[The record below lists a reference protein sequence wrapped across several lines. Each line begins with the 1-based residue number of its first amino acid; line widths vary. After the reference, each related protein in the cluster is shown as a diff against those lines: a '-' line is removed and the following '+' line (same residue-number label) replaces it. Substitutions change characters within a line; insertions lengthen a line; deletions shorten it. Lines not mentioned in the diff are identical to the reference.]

1 MHEIVSKNIEGSILH
16 YHYPNNMFDILRKRM
31 VEAMGMKVYSF
42 EDLDRLDI
50 DSVDSIC
57 ISDISSDNG
66 DNKSLSS
73 ISTDSLSASDMQI
86 EHKAKCKVSKML
98 RSIKKLERLH
108 ELRNDPKLGMLAFID
123 LLRDQQYKHVN
134 MGLLNKFIKVCK
146 MIPKAYYLHYYIYFL
161 YYASYYHHCRS
172 TVDVID
178 EKMKQHHQI
187 QLLSIKYQLKYLQHI
202 IKQSRVQEVT
212 L

>member
-1 MHEIVSKNIEGSILH
+1 
-16 YHYPNNMFDILRKRM
+16 MFDILRKRM

-42 EDLDRLDI
+42 EDLERLDI

-57 ISDISSDNG
+57 ISDLSSEG
-66 DNKSLSS
+66 DVKSLTS
-73 ISTDSLSASDMQI
+73 ISTDSSSASDSQI
-86 EHKAKCKVSKML
+86 EYKAKCKVSKML
-98 RSIKKLERLH
+98 RSIKKLEKLH
-108 ELRNDPKLGMLAFID
+108 ELRNDSKLGMLAFID

-134 MGLLNKFIKVCK
+134 MGLLNKFIRVCK
-146 MIPKAYYLHYYIYFL
+146 MVPKAYYLHYYIYFL

-178 EKMKQHHQI
+178 ENMKHHHQ
-187 QLLSIKYQLKYLQHI
+187 LRLVSIKYQLKYLQHI
-202 IKQSRVQEVT
+202 IKQSRIREVS